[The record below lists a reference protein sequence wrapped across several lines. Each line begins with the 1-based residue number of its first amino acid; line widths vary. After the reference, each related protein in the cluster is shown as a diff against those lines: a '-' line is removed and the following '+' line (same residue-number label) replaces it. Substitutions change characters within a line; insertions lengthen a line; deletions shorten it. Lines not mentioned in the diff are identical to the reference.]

1 MRSFRRPE
9 FKRGLR
15 GGFRDHRGSVEEA
28 WTPLSLES
36 VLLMYWLPW
45 EATPASA
52 PSSARAYAQNEGILD
67 NEPLEY
73 LTEWKAGQE
82 VRQIIT
88 SERALYREEILGD
101 LPAAYFDGDD
111 VYSAALTLGYYH
123 LWCVTLGQN
132 GGMLYDHN
140 GGNDV
145 NNKGYW
151 YRIEGGS
158 HSHRITRGGV
168 EVRSLLGSGAGYTD
182 VSGAVGRGDFVSG
195 EARQYGAGVELDIEP
210 HALAAG
216 SHEGPFDTMG
226 RSWSG
231 SNRSSGYLVGQ
242 IVADDTITPEEI
254 TQLEEWLE
262 AQTGLTAV
270 VE

>member
-1 MRSFRRPE
+1 MREFRRPE

-45 EATPASA
+45 EATPANT
-52 PSSARAYAQNEGILD
+52 PSSAREHAQNEGILD
-67 NEPLEY
+67 NDPLEY
-73 LTEWKAGQE
+73 LTDWKAGQE

-88 SERALYREEILGD
+88 SERALYRESILGD

-111 VYSAALTLGYYH
+111 AYSAELELGFYH
-123 LWCVTLGQN
+123 TWFVTLGQ
-132 GGMLYDHN
+132 GTGMLYDHN
-140 GGNDV
+140 ENDAT
-145 NNKGYW
+145 NKGYW
-151 YRIEGGS
+151 YRASPSSS
-158 HSHRITRGGV
+158 HSHRVTRGAV
-168 EVRSLLGSGAGYTD
+168 EAKSLAATGYDDT
-182 VSGAVGRGDFVSG
+182 SGAVARGDFVDG
-195 EARQYGAGVELDIEP
+195 FVRQYGAGALVNSTA
-210 HALAAG
+210 HALAGG
-216 SHEGPFDTMG
+216 SVNGAFDTMG

-231 SNRSSGYLVGQ
+231 SNRSTGYLVGQ
-242 IVADDTITPEEI
+242 IVADDTISPEEI